1 MVVAVGLGSGS
12 CLDAFLRSNLFIS
25 CIDSYTCCEVFWT
38 TQGLFYLWVW
48 YWFYFI
54 YSMMGHRACSIF
66 ATPSV

>member
-38 TQGLFYLWVW
+38 AQGLFYL
-48 YWFYFI
+48 
-54 YSMMGHRACSIF
+54 
-66 ATPSV
+66 